1 MVEMR
6 FVGLEIDKNT
16 WRNFSNKVER
26 RYHAKHR
33 NSMVVRILLNAYYY
47 DLIDLD
53 DLMEKL
59 EARPEDIF
67 IGGYGVHK

>member
-1 MVEMR
+1 
-6 FVGLEIDKNT
+6 
-16 WRNFSNKVER
+16 
-26 RYHAKHR
+26 
-33 NSMVVRILLNAYYY
+33 MVVRILLNAYYY